1 MFLKMLQ
8 IENLN
13 GIIRKIPFHK
23 GLNLIV
29 DETIGSDPEAT
40 GNNVGKTTVL
50 RLIDFCMGG
59 KPQQIYTDPENN
71 KKEYTVVKEFLQKTE
86 VLVTLI
92 LTEDLDD
99 QFAKQVVIERNFA
112 TRKGIVRKIDGKSLT
127 EAEFLISL
135 TNLIFRE
142 HGEKKPSLAQLLAH
156 NIRYKDISLSN
167 TLKNVNQWTKDEE
180 YEALYLFMLGCDFSQ
195 GDERQKILT
204 AIRVENIFKSRLETS
219 RTRSAYEAS
228 LGVLMGQID
237 ALNARRSTFQVNP
250 DFQDDLTE
258 LDRVTYLIS
267 VETAEIG
274 RATLR
279 KNLIDEAVQDL
290 STSRVEIDI
299 EQLTNLYR
307 EVTTR
312 LGGVQKS
319 FDELVDFHNRMI
331 DEKTRYIAK
340 EIPQLEI
347 DIAMRRRKLTDLLQL
362 EKQYS
367 DKIAKNG
374 TLAQLELLIGELS
387 EKERQRGEY
396 ETVILQIRGVEI
408 EITRQ
413 TALLTKIDTDL
424 FSDDTRAAVQVQVD
438 KFNKVFSRVSNELYN
453 ESYFLSFDVT
463 KKNGQN
469 IYKFNTFNLNLSSG
483 KKQGEI
489 SCFDIA
495 YTLFADEEN
504 IPCVHFLLNDKKELM
519 HDNQLTQIARLV
531 ERENDHVQFVASI
544 LRDKLPAELNNEE
557 FFIVKLS
564 QQDMLFRIKDG
575 AN

>member
-13 GIIRKIPFHK
+13 GIIRKIHFHK

-29 DETIGSDPEAT
+29 DETLGSDPEST

-59 KPQQIYTDPENN
+59 KPQQIYTDPENS

-112 TRKGIVRKIDGKSLT
+112 ARKGIVRRIDGKSLT

-228 LGVLMGQID
+228 LGVLVGQID

-250 DFQDDLTE
+250 DFQDDLGE

-347 DIAMRRRKLTDLLQL
+347 DIAIRRRKLTDLLQL
-362 EKQYS
+362 EKKFS

-396 ETVILQIRGVEI
+396 ETVILQIRGVEL

-413 TALLTKIDTDL
+413 TALLTKIDTEL

-453 ESYFLSFDVT
+453 ESYFLSFDVA

-575 AN
+575 EN